1 MTNKVGK
8 HNDEH
13 YADRDRPHVLSECK
27 LTVSTWVTSMGC
39 CWKMMSVELN
49 LRFQLH
55 TRPPSQHRREEKSKK
70 SYGDRAACVR
80 ARPKPKPADHH
91 HSEFV
96 FIFSVSSF
104 TRFTNIAFC
113 SVHVAASLSRSKKQ
127 KQTASSRSAARFHL
141 SFCRV
146 FSNWK
151 TRNKTKCP
159 LQRYMLVTSTLI

>member
-1 MTNKVGK
+1 MLSSIYVSNFTLC
-8 HNDEH
+8 
-13 YADRDRPHVLSECK
+13 RPS
-27 LTVSTWVTSMGC
+27 
-39 CWKMMSVELN
+39 
-49 LRFQLH
+49 
-55 TRPPSQHRREEKSKK
+55 SQHRREEKSKK
-70 SYGDRAACVR
+70 SYGDRAGCVR

-146 FSNWK
+146 FFKLENAKQNEMPAATLHACYFDINLNFFFSSRRSAPNTC
-151 TRNKTKCP
+151 TRQAELSKAGERKK
-159 LQRYMLVTSTLI
+159 LLG